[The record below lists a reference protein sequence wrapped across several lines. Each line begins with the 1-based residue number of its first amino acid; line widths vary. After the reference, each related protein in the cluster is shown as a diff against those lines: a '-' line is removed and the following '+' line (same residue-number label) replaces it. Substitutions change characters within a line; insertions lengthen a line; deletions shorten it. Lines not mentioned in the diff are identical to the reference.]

1 MGGSAQTWMGLQN
14 DQAGP
19 PAAPPDTS
27 TPPPA
32 QFTPT
37 GASGPTTTLPQAG
50 STQDL
55 ENQASPNQALQY
67 IHQQAQ
73 QQAAQQAPPPGSYSP
88 DNPHQKTVQY
98 FQDQLGQLG
107 PPPKGVKGVLQ
118 GFFKGLS
125 YTMAPAVA
133 NQFYGRKQELMNHL
147 EMANQYAQQWEQS
160 KSEMN
165 YRNALTNQLQEG
177 ADFNRQMNPLRLQ
190 QEQQAITEGQQR
202 IAANQQ
208 AQTTVHP
215 AMSATDLKS
224 LGVPD
229 DLATQYEGHPLTSA
243 DFAQLKDTSTMAG
256 ANTRIYDYG
265 QDGSGPNKGQWL
277 VDKQFNPV
285 KQLSPISETGRA
297 TALQKQQFAEQNA
310 LVKGMQSPVYAYD
323 PTQKA
328 TVLTTQAQA
337 SQAGMQA
344 IRGVKE
350 TDIRRDTADTRVL
363 NDVAA
368 KANNVMTYAS
378 AMDSWNPVEKQAVA
392 NILSSTG
399 KDANLEIGA
408 FGTRFPTA
416 TINAMMNSESWH
428 ALSPQ
433 ARNYVT
439 SVLSLREASMGL
451 QRVLTGTARANESQI
466 NALQATLPGYEIESG
481 VVRQKL
487 GAFTQNIDM
496 LRQGIPRIPGIDVVP
511 VRAWSAPQSSAQQSV
526 GTPANNAP
534 GYTQSIPAGLLIGP
548 GAGVAALGDR
558 VMRGLGLK

>member
-1 MGGSAQTWMGLQN
+1 MGGIHQPWMGQN
-14 DQAGP
+14 DPAAPPP
-19 PAAPPDTS
+19 PAAPPAS
-27 TPPPA
+27 VPPSVTPDQPA
-32 QFTPT
+32 QSFIPPGSTLV
-37 GASGPTTTLPQAG
+37 GPIPG

-55 ENQASPNQALQY
+55 ESQVSPDQALQRV
-67 IHQQAQ
+67 QQQAQAQAQ
-73 QQAAQQAPPPGSYSP
+73 QQGPAPGQLSP
-88 DNPHQKTVQY
+88 DNPHAKLVNY
-98 FQDQLGQLG
+98 FQGQLDQMG
-107 PPPKGVKGVLQ
+107 PPSNSRGVKGALSN
-118 GFFKGLS
+118 FFKSFGEAELS
-125 YTMAPAVA
+125 RFGVQPSWQRRQQLVENLEHA
-133 NQFYGRKQELMNHL
+133 NQLGS
-147 EMANQYAQQWEQS
+147 QWE
-160 KSEMN
+160 EMQN
-165 YRNALTNQLQEG
+165 MNRYRAALTNQMQQNSQFES
-177 ADFNRQMNPLRLQ
+177 QMQPLRLQ
-190 QEQQAITEGQQR
+190 AEQQAVQAGAQ
-202 IAANQQ
+202 AA
-208 AQTTVHP
+208 TTIHP
-215 AMSATDLKS
+215 AMSAADLKS

-256 ANTRIYDYG
+256 ANTRIFDYG

-277 VDKQFNPV
+277 VDKQFNPI

-297 TALQKQQFAEQNA
+297 TALQKQQFAQQNA

-428 ALSPQ
+428 ALSPD

-466 NALQATLPGYEIESG
+466 NALQTTLPGYEIESG

-511 VRAWSAPQSSAQQSV
+511 VRAWSGPQSSAQQSV
-526 GTPANNAP
+526 GAPTAP
-534 GYTQSIPAGLLIGP
+534 GYTQNIPAGLLIGP